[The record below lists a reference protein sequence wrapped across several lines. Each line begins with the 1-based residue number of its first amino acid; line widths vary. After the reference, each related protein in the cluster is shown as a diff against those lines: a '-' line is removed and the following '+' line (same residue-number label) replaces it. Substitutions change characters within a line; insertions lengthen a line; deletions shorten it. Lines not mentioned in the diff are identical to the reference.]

1 MKLYSPDI
9 NSRCRRTPGIIVRN
23 LAMLGAGMLFGAGMT
38 FAAPIAGLFNTGVDS
53 AGVILAGGPGTADPH
68 WTVQGGGSAAVAPNQ
83 TGFYLPQV
91 TARWINPDGSGTLGE
106 SFTLLLQFDLTGFDP
121 NTASFGGRF
130 AADNCAV
137 IRLNGNSANSGGS
150 VAPCGPL
157 SAFGT
162 YSGFSFTSGFVS
174 GLNTISVEVT
184 NELNTPGATMVEF
197 TESNVEPLT
206 GSDVPEPSTWC
217 LTAAAFAVLGGLRR
231 FSRREIRTAARP
243 PVQ

>member
-1 MKLYSPDI
+1 MKLYSLDI
-9 NSRCRRTPGIIVRN
+9 NSRCRRTSGIIVRN

-53 AGVILAGGPGTADPH
+53 AGVILAGGTGTTDPH

-83 TGFYLPQV
+83 PGFYLPQV
-91 TARWINPDGSGTLGE
+91 TARWINPDGSGTPGT

-121 NTASFGGRF
+121 NTASFGGQF

-137 IRLNGNSANSGGS
+137 MRLNGNSANGGGT
-150 VAPCGPL
+150 VGPCGAL

-184 NELNTPGATMVEF
+184 NIVDSPGAAMVEF
-197 TESNVEPLT
+197 TASNVERLS
-206 GSDVPEPSTWC
+206 GNEVPEPGTWC
-217 LTAAAFAVLGGLRR
+217 LTAAAFAVLGGVRR
-231 FSRREIRTAARP
+231 FSRRGIRTAARP
-243 PVQ
+243 PAQ